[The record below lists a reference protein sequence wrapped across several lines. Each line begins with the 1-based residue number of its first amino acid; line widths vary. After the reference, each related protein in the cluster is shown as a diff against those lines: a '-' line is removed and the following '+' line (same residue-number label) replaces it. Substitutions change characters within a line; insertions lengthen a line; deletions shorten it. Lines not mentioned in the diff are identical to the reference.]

1 MGWTVSKYITGAW
14 SLQGSC
20 FIPSTAGNTQRTGM
34 SGFNTDFATA
44 QSQQPLPIELISFTA
59 EPYGEGV
66 ECNWVTA
73 SESNNAYFEI
83 LRSYNG
89 ESFEVVNTN
98 NPIAG
103 CGAGICNE
111 TRYYSYLD
119 KDHCEGIQYYQ
130 LRQVDIDGNFSTSKA
145 VAVNCKGKLD
155 ELTLYPN
162 PAYTDLTYTF
172 FESGD
177 GQVSVE
183 FVDVLGKVVKQETF
197 AVHKGYNTIKSGLED
212 LAGGIYYLKLKRTG
226 DTQEISR
233 QAKFLKK

>member
-1 MGWTVSKYITGAW
+1 
-14 SLQGSC
+14 
-20 FIPSTAGNTQRTGM
+20 TAPNTQRTGM
-34 SGFNTDFATA
+34 SGFGTVGVGTDFATA
-44 QSQQPLPIELISFTA
+44 QSQTPLPIELISFTA
-59 EPYGEGV
+59 EPDGEGV
-66 ECNWVTA
+66 MCDWVTA
-73 SESNNAYFEI
+73 SESNNSYFEI

-89 ESFEVVNTN
+89 ESFEVVNAN

-103 CGAGICNE
+103 CGLGVCNE

-119 KDHCEGIQYYQ
+119 KDHCEGVQYYK
-130 LRQVDIDGNFSTSKA
+130 LRQVDIDGNYSTSKP

-155 ELTLYPN
+155 ELSVYPN

-177 GQVSVE
+177 GQITVE
-183 FVDVLGKVVKQETF
+183 FIDVLGKIVKQENIL
-197 AVHKGYNTIKSGLED
+197 VHKGYNTIKSGLEE
-212 LAGGIYYLKLKRTG
+212 LAGGIYYIKLKREG